1 MMVALKYSVVLFG
14 MLFVFQSTQAQVT
27 IALAY
32 DSLSSWTT
40 NNFLDAEWQD
50 YQIGSDIRFGFNENA
65 TVWCKVRLD
74 QSMLSNDDYL
84 CFNNNHLDSIVIFHP
99 DSIFILGDRTNKLSP
114 FVSTQAFAI
123 QQLPDSV
130 WFYTKVK
137 KGLSFIDFSID
148 LKNEVELIER
158 SNQTIAVGFLY
169 FGIAFLLIVINV
181 FLWLQK
187 KEKRFIYYVGYS
199 TIGILYVFVNL
210 GLARYVFP
218 DSFIYTSEIRIYS
231 GSFWFLMLGYFI
243 IELLNLKVVSPEAR
257 KLFRVISNGTIL
269 LALSGLVML
278 YMKWYNWVWLPS
290 FLSYILFFVMLALI
304 AYCSFI
310 SIRLKNRM
318 GYYVLFSFF
327 PHSVWALSIILV
339 AFNVVNLGIKVDW
352 IGLIMLYETVLFGW
366 ILFSEYIEAFKR
378 NNELKEQIIANDKN
392 ILELTDKIRLK
403 ERNQLASLLHDKFG
417 IDIANIVHLIEV
429 NRNDDAR
436 LALTNLGKDLRELS
450 HTILPVSLKD
460 GALVD
465 AVRSQV
471 QILNNQQQELRINF
485 NAFDFPELIPEE
497 LAFMMYLSTLELI
510 QNAII
515 HSGAKEMDVEF
526 FGYKNELVFSYS
538 DDGVGFNTITEK
550 GFGITNIE
558 NRVNEK
564 GGQLSWS
571 SNEHSG
577 TQLLIS
583 IPSDY
588 Q

>member
-1 MMVALKYSVVLFG
+1 
-14 MLFVFQSTQAQVT
+14 
-27 IALAY
+27 
-32 DSLSSWTT
+32 
-40 NNFLDAEWQD
+40 
-50 YQIGSDIRFGFNENA
+50 
-65 TVWCKVRLD
+65 
-74 QSMLSNDDYL
+74 
-84 CFNNNHLDSIVIFHP
+84 
-99 DSIFILGDRTNKLSP
+99 
-114 FVSTQAFAI
+114 
-123 QQLPDSV
+123 
-130 WFYTKVK
+130 
-137 KGLSFIDFSID
+137 
-148 LKNEVELIER
+148 
-158 SNQTIAVGFLY
+158 
-169 FGIAFLLIVINV
+169 
-181 FLWLQK
+181 
-187 KEKRFIYYVGYS
+187 
-199 TIGILYVFVNL
+199 
-210 GLARYVFP
+210 
-218 DSFIYTSEIRIYS
+218 
-231 GSFWFLMLGYFI
+231 
-243 IELLNLKVVSPEAR
+243 
-257 KLFRVISNGTIL
+257 
-269 LALSGLVML
+269 
-278 YMKWYNWVWLPS
+278 
-290 FLSYILFFVMLALI
+290 MLALI

-550 GFGITNIE
+550 GFGIANIE

>member
-1 MMVALKYSVVLFG
+1 
-14 MLFVFQSTQAQVT
+14 
-27 IALAY
+27 
-32 DSLSSWTT
+32 
-40 NNFLDAEWQD
+40 
-50 YQIGSDIRFGFNENA
+50 
-65 TVWCKVRLD
+65 
-74 QSMLSNDDYL
+74 
-84 CFNNNHLDSIVIFHP
+84 
-99 DSIFILGDRTNKLSP
+99 
-114 FVSTQAFAI
+114 
-123 QQLPDSV
+123 
-130 WFYTKVK
+130 
-137 KGLSFIDFSID
+137 
-148 LKNEVELIER
+148 LIER

-550 GFGITNIE
+550 GFGIANIE